1 MVAVCVWT
9 WSLILARSTGQ
20 ATTSWAAPPA
30 HPAQK
35 ISQFVGFTDEER
47 PPEEM
52 PVLKT
57 KLSKRCRGPATK
69 TCDDP
74 PASNLS

>member
-35 ISQFVGFTDEER
+35 ISQFVGFTEEER
-47 PPEEM
+47 PPEEI
-52 PVLKT
+52 PVLKAEPT
-57 KLSKRCRGPATK
+57 VS
-69 TCDDP
+69 
-74 PASNLS
+74 SNINIGFACSYLVTH